1 MRHRLLVVAI
11 ALLLSAPLATQTP
24 AADSAGI
31 DALRRELLQMGRLDQ
46 EVREG
51 FSAERVQDTAYIGRM
66 MRVDSAHTTR
76 MREILRMHG
85 WPVISLVGEDAAA
98 AAFLLVQHTADNDL
112 QRAALAL
119 MEAAPGGEV
128 SLPDLAMLSDRVRV
142 RQGLPQRYGS
152 QFSLVD
158 GRWIADPIDDL
169 ARLDERRASM
179 GLPPMADYVRMMQ
192 EAYGAPVEVPGWMA
206 PRP

>member
-1 MRHRLLVVAI
+1 MRHRLLAAVT
-11 ALLLSAPLATQTP
+11 ALLLSAPLAAQTP

-51 FSAERVQDTAYIGRM
+51 FSAERVQDTAYVGRM

-76 MREILRMHG
+76 MREILRTHG
-85 WPVISLVGEDAAA
+85 WPGISLVGEDAAA

-112 QRAALAL
+112 QRTALSL
-119 MEAAPGGEV
+119 MEAAPRGEV

-192 EAYGAPVEVPGWMA
+192 EAYGAPVEVPGWT
-206 PRP
+206 PPQP